1 MGEVM
6 IRRALTGIQPSGTPH
21 VGNWL
26 GAIRP
31 ALALSESCEG
41 YYFIASYHALT
52 TSRDPALLRERIL
65 DVAATWL
72 ALGLDPTR
80 TVLWTQQDVPEVT
93 ELAWILSC
101 VASKGLLDKAHAF
114 KDAVTKGSKF
124 VSAGLYTYPILMAAD
139 ILAFDSDL
147 VPVGRDQKQ
156 HVEMARGM
164 AQSLN
169 HIYGDLLKVP
179 EPLIQDNVAIV
190 PGTDGQKMSK
200 SYGNTVPLFLPPK
213 KLRKRLMA
221 IKTDSRS
228 LADPKDPD
236 TCTVFAL
243 YRLFGTP
250 EQQADLA
257 ERYRAGGLGY
267 GHAKQELFELMN
279 DQLTIPRDRYNELMA
294 RPDEIRDIL
303 TNGARRAKLTA
314 QATLNR
320 VRVGVGL

>member
-1 MGEVM
+1 MSK
-6 IRRALTGIQPSGTPH
+6 RALTGIQPSGTPH

-26 GAIRP
+26 GAIEP
-31 ALALSESCEG
+31 ALQLSEDNEG

-52 TSRDPALLRERIL
+52 TSRDAGLLRQRIL

-80 TVLWTQQDVPEVT
+80 TVLWAQQDVPEVT

-101 VASKGLLDKAHAF
+101 MASKGLLDKAHAF
-114 KDAVTKGSKF
+114 KDAVAKGKKF
-124 VSAGLYTYPILMAAD
+124 VSAGLYTYPVLMAAD

-156 HVEMARGM
+156 HVEMARDM
-164 AQSLN
+164 AQRLN
-169 HIYGDLLKVP
+169 HTYGELLRLP
-179 EPLIQDNVAIV
+179 EPLIQESVAVV
-190 PGTDGQKMSK
+190 PGIDGQKMSK

-221 IKTDSRS
+221 IKTDSRT
-228 LADPKDPD
+228 LEEPKDPD

-243 YRLFGTP
+243 YKLFGTAA
-250 EQQADLA
+250 QQADLA

-267 GHAKQELFELMN
+267 GYAKQELFELM
-279 DQLTIPRDRYNELMA
+279 DARLAAPRDRYNELMA
-294 RPDEIRDIL
+294 SPDEIRDIL
-303 TNGARRAKLTA
+303 TDGARRARRTA

-320 VRVGVGL
+320 VRDGVGL

>member
-1 MGEVM
+1 MSK
-6 IRRALTGIQPSGTPH
+6 RALTGIQPSGTPH

-26 GAIRP
+26 GAIEP
-31 ALALSESCEG
+31 ALQLSEENEG

-52 TSRDPALLRERIL
+52 TSRDPEQLRARIL

-93 ELAWILSC
+93 ELSWILSC
-101 VASKGLLDKAHAF
+101 FASKGLLDKAHAF
-114 KDAVTKGSKF
+114 KDAVAKGRKF
-124 VSAGLYTYPILMAAD
+124 VSAGLYTYPILMSAD
-139 ILAFDSDL
+139 ILAFDSDI

-156 HVEMARGM
+156 HVEMARDM

-169 HIYGDLLKVP
+169 HTYGDLLRLP
-179 EPLIQDNVAIV
+179 EPVIQEHVAVV
-190 PGTDGQKMSK
+190 PGIDGQKMSK
-200 SYGNTVPLFLPPK
+200 SYNNTVPLFLPPK

-221 IKTDSRS
+221 IKTDSKT
-228 LADPKDPD
+228 LEEPKDPD

-243 YRLFGTP
+243 YKLFGTP

-257 ERYRAGGLGY
+257 DRYRAGGLGY

-279 DQLTIPRDRYNELMA
+279 ARLESPRDRYNELMA

-303 TNGARRAKLTA
+303 TDGARKARITA
-314 QATLNR
+314 RATLNR
-320 VRVGVGL
+320 VRSGIGL

>member
-1 MGEVM
+1 MT
-6 IRRALTGIQPSGTPH
+6 RRALTGIQPSGTPH

-31 ALALSESCEG
+31 ALALSETCEG

-52 TSRDPALLRERIL
+52 TSRDPALLRQRTL

-72 ALGLDPTR
+72 ALGLDPER
-80 TVLWTQQDVPEVT
+80 TVLWNQHAVPEVT
-93 ELAWILSC
+93 ELSWILSC

-114 KDAVTKGSKF
+114 KDAVTKGKKF

-156 HVEMARGM
+156 HVEMARDM
-164 AQSLN
+164 AQKLN
-169 HIYGDLLKVP
+169 HTYGELLRLP
-179 EPLIQDNVAIV
+179 EPLIQDNVAVV
-190 PGTDGQKMSK
+190 PGIDGQKMSK
-200 SYGNTVPLFLPPK
+200 SYDNTVPLFLPPK
-213 KLRKRLMA
+213 KLRKRLMS
-221 IKTDSRS
+221 IKTDSKTM
-228 LADPKDPD
+228 ADAKDPD

-243 YRLFGTP
+243 YKQFGTP
-250 EQQADLA
+250 EQSADLA

-267 GHAKQELFELMN
+267 GYAKQELFELMN
-279 DQLTIPRDRYNELMA
+279 ERLAVPRDRYNHLMA

-303 TNGARRAKLTA
+303 TDGALKARSTA
-314 QATLNR
+314 RATLDR
-320 VRVGVGL
+320 VRNGVGL

>member
-1 MGEVM
+1 MK
-6 IRRALTGIQPSGTPH
+6 RRALTGIQPSGTPH

-26 GAIRP
+26 GAIEP

-52 TSRDPALLRERIL
+52 TSRDPELLRQRIL

-72 ALGLDPTR
+72 ALGLDPTK

-101 VASKGLLDKAHAF
+101 MASKGLLDKAHAF
-114 KDAVTKGSKF
+114 KDAVTKGKKF

-156 HVEMARGM
+156 HVEMARDM
-164 AQSLN
+164 AQRLN
-169 HIYGDLLKVP
+169 HVYGELLKLP
-179 EPLIQDNVAIV
+179 EPLIQDSVAVV

-200 SYGNTVPLFLPPK
+200 SYSNTVPLFLPPK
-213 KLRKRLMA
+213 KLRKVLMS
-221 IKTDSRS
+221 IKTDSKT
-228 LADPKDPD
+228 LEEAKDPD

-243 YRLFGTP
+243 YKLFATAA
-250 EQQADLA
+250 QQQDLA
-257 ERYRAGGLGY
+257 ARYRQGGLGY
-267 GHAKQELFELMN
+267 GHAKQELFVLMN
-279 DQLTIPRDRYNELMA
+279 DRLASPRDRYNELMA
-294 RPDEIRDIL
+294 RPDDIRDIL
-303 TNGARRAKLTA
+303 TDGALRARVTA
-314 QATLNR
+314 RATLDR
-320 VRVGVGL
+320 VRGGVGL